1 MASSMSAPNELAS
14 QVKIKVDGSDVQQN
28 VMDALAS
35 LTVDQHSHLPGMF
48 LLRFLDQG
56 LELLNNGPFD
66 LTKEVEV
73 LAQKPDG
80 SPVSLIKGEITALE
94 PQYGEG
100 MIAELLIRGYDKS
113 HRLYRESKSKA
124 FLNIKDSDLA
134 GQIAGNAGLSSQ
146 IDATTTVYDHLYQH
160 NQTDLEFLMQRAWR
174 IGYECFV
181 ADGKLYFRKPPAGS
195 ASTTLTWGDN
205 LLSFRMRASL
215 AEQVDEVVVKGWDP
229 SSMQPIVGRSSSG
242 GLYPQIGDA
251 KDGAQWANTF
261 GQGKVVIVNQPVV
274 SQPEADA
281 LAAARLDEISGAFID
296 AEGVAYRCPEIK
308 AGQWVR
314 IEALGPRF
322 SGSYLVTSATHL
334 FSPEGLKTIFTV
346 RGART
351 GLVTEQMT
359 HQAPLDRWGG
369 VVIGV
374 VTNTAD
380 SQNWGRVKLKFPWM
394 ADDVES
400 TWARVLGI
408 GAGNK
413 AGLVVVPAVGD
424 EVLVAFEHGDF
435 DRPVVLG
442 GLWNGINEL
451 PPESAQV
458 SGNDKPL
465 VRTWHSIEGHW
476 IAMYDDSE
484 NKIEIVTKD
493 GRSVTLSDQ
502 DRKIT
507 LKTSNASIVV
517 EDDKVDLETGTSV
530 SLKAGSNLK
539 ISASGNIDIEASGQ
553 VNIKGAMVNI
563 N

>member
-1 MASSMSAPNELAS
+1 MPAPNELAS
-14 QVKIKVDGSDVQQN
+14 QVKIKLDGTDVQQN
-28 VMDALAS
+28 VMDQLAS

-48 LLRFLDQG
+48 LLRFLDPG

-80 SPVSLIKGEITALE
+80 TPVSLIKGEITGLE
-94 PQYGEG
+94 PQFGEG
-100 MIAELLIRGYDKS
+100 MIAELMIRGYDKS

-124 FLNIKDSDLA
+124 FINIKDSDLA
-134 GQIAGNAGLSSQ
+134 GQIAGNAGLASQ
-146 IDATTTVYDHLYQH
+146 IDTTSTVYDHLYQH

-181 ADGKLYFRKPPAGS
+181 ADGKLYFRRPPSGS
-195 ASTTLTWGDN
+195 ASVSLTWGDN
-205 LLSFRMRASL
+205 LLSFRIRASL
-215 AEQVDEVVVKGWDP
+215 AEQVDEVIVKGWDP
-229 SSMQPIVGRSSSG
+229 GGMQPIVGRAQSG
-242 GLYPQIGDA
+242 QLYPQIGDS
-251 KDGAQWANTF
+251 KDGAQWASSF

-281 LAAARLDEISGAFID
+281 LAAARLNEISGAFIE
-296 AEGVAYRCPEIK
+296 AEGIAYRSPDIK

-314 IEALGPRF
+314 IDALGRRF
-322 SGSYLVTSATHL
+322 TGSYLVTSATHM

-346 RGART
+346 RGSRT
-351 GLVTEQMT
+351 GLVTEQVA
-359 HQAPLDRWGG
+359 HQVPLDRWGG
-369 VVIGV
+369 VVMGV

-380 SQNWGRVKLKFPWM
+380 PQNWGRVKLKFPWM

-400 TWARVLGI
+400 TWARVMGL
-408 GAGNK
+408 GAGKK

-424 EVLVAFEHGDF
+424 EVLVAFEYGDF
-435 DRPVVLG
+435 DWPVVLG
-442 GLWNGINEL
+442 GLWNGKNDL
-451 PPESAQV
+451 PPEAAQV

-465 VRTWHSIEGHW
+465 VRTWHSIDGHW
-476 IAMYDDSE
+476 MAMYDDSE
-484 NKIEIVTKD
+484 KKIEIVTAD
-493 GRSVTLSDQ
+493 GRSITVSDK

-507 LKTSNASIVV
+507 IKTSNASIVV
-517 EDDKVDLETGTSV
+517 EDDKVNLETGTSV

-539 ISASGNIDIEASGQ
+539 LEASGNIDIQASGQ
-553 VNIKGAMVNI
+553 VNIKGATVNL

>member
-1 MASSMSAPNELAS
+1 MPAPNELAS
-14 QVKIKVDGSDVQQN
+14 QVKIKVDGSDIQQN
-28 VMDALAS
+28 VMDTLAS

-48 LLRFLDQG
+48 LLRFLDPV

-73 LAQKPDG
+73 LAQKADG
-80 SPVSLIKGEITALE
+80 TPVSLIKGEITALE

-174 IGYECFV
+174 IGYESFV

-195 ASTTLTWGDN
+195 ASFTLTWGDN
-205 LLSFRMRASL
+205 LLSFRIRASL
-215 AEQVDEVVVKGWDP
+215 AEQVDEVIVKGWDP

-242 GLYPQIGDA
+242 QLYPQIGDS
-251 KDGAQWANTF
+251 KDGAQWANSF

-281 LAAARLDEISGAFID
+281 LAAARLDEISGAFIE
-296 AEGVAYRCPEIK
+296 AEGVAYRSPEIK

-369 VVIGV
+369 VVMGV

-380 SQNWGRVKLKFPWM
+380 PQNWGRVKLKFPWM

-408 GAGNK
+408 GAGKK

-435 DRPVVLG
+435 NRPVVLG
-442 GLWNGINEL
+442 GLWNGKNDL
-451 PPESAQV
+451 PPEAAQV

-484 NKIEIVTKD
+484 KKIEIVTKD
-493 GRSVTLSDQ
+493 GRSVTLSDK
-502 DRKIT
+502 DRKIV

-517 EDDKVDLETGTSV
+517 EDDKVNLDTGSSV

-553 VNIKGAMVNI
+553 VNIKGSMVNI

>member
-1 MASSMSAPNELAS
+1 MPAPNELAS
-14 QVKIKVDGSDVQQN
+14 QVKIKVDGSDIQQN
-28 VMDALAS
+28 VMDTLAS

-73 LAQKPDG
+73 LAQKVDG
-80 SPVSLIKGEITALE
+80 TPVSLIKGEITALE

-181 ADGKLYFRKPPAGS
+181 ADGKLYFRKPPVGS
-195 ASTTLTWGDN
+195 ASSSLTWGDN
-205 LLSFRMRASL
+205 LLSFRIRASL
-215 AEQVDEVVVKGWDP
+215 AEQVDEVIVKGWDP

-242 GLYPQIGDA
+242 QLYPQIGDS
-251 KDGAQWANTF
+251 KDGAQWANSF

-296 AEGVAYRCPEIK
+296 AEGVAYRSPEIK

-380 SQNWGRVKLKFPWM
+380 PQNWGRVKLKFPWM

-408 GAGNK
+408 GAGKK
-413 AGLVVVPAVGD
+413 AGLVIVPAVGD

-442 GLWNGINEL
+442 GLWNGKNDL
-451 PPESAQV
+451 PPEAAQV

-476 IAMYDDSE
+476 MAMYDDSE
-484 NKIEIVTKD
+484 KKIEIVTKD
-493 GRSVTLSDQ
+493 GRSVTLSDK
-502 DRKIT
+502 DRKIV

-517 EDDKVDLETGTSV
+517 EDDKVNLDTGSSV
-530 SLKAGSNLK
+530 GLKAGSNLK
-539 ISASGNIDIEASGQ
+539 IEASGNIDIQASGQ
-553 VNIKGAMVNI
+553 VNIKGSMVNI

>member
-1 MASSMSAPNELAS
+1 MPAPNELAS
-14 QVKIKVDGSDVQQN
+14 QVKIKVDGSDIQQN
-28 VMDALAS
+28 VMDTLAS

-48 LLRFLDQG
+48 LLRFLDPG
-56 LELLNNGPFD
+56 LALLNNGPFD

-73 LAQKPDG
+73 LAQKADG
-80 SPVSLIKGEITALE
+80 TPVSLIKGEITALE

-146 IDATTTVYDHLYQH
+146 IDATTTIYEHLYQH

-195 ASTTLTWGDN
+195 ASVTLTWGDN
-205 LLSFRMRASL
+205 LLSFRIRASL
-215 AEQVDEVVVKGWDP
+215 AEQVDEVIVKGWDP

-242 GLYPQIGDA
+242 QLYPQIGDP
-251 KDGAQWANTF
+251 KDGAQWAKSF
-261 GQGKVVIVNQPVV
+261 GQGKVVIVNQPVIN
-274 SQPEADA
+274 QPEADA

-296 AEGVAYRCPEIK
+296 AEGVAYRSPEIK

-369 VVIGV
+369 VVMGV

-380 SQNWGRVKLKFPWM
+380 PQNWGRVKLKFPWM

-400 TWARVLGI
+400 TWARVLGM
-408 GAGNK
+408 GAGK
-413 AGLVVVPAVGD
+413 MAGLVVVPAVGD

-442 GLWNGINEL
+442 GLWNGKHSL
-451 PPESAQV
+451 PPEAAQV

-476 IAMYDDSE
+476 MAMYDDSE
-484 NKIEIVTKD
+484 KKIEIVTKD
-493 GRSVTLSDQ
+493 GRSVTLSDK
-502 DRKIT
+502 DRKIV

-517 EDDKVDLETGTSV
+517 EDDKVNLETGSSV
-530 SLKAGSNLK
+530 GLKAGSNLK

-553 VNIKGAMVNI
+553 VNIKGSMVNI

>member
-1 MASSMSAPNELAS
+1 MPAPNELAS
-14 QVKIKVDGSDVQQN
+14 QVKIKVDGSDIQQN
-28 VMDALAS
+28 VMDTLAS
-35 LTVDQHSHLPGMF
+35 LSVDQHSHLPGMF
-48 LLRFLDQG
+48 LLRFLDPG
-56 LELLNNGPFD
+56 LELLNKGPFD
-66 LTKEVEV
+66 LIKEVEV
-73 LAQKPDG
+73 LAQKADG
-80 SPVSLIKGEITALE
+80 TPVSLIKGEITALE

-146 IDATTTVYDHLYQH
+146 IDATTTIYEHLYQH

-195 ASTTLTWGDN
+195 ASSSLTWGDN
-205 LLSFRMRASL
+205 LLSFRIRASL
-215 AEQVDEVVVKGWDP
+215 AEQVDEVIVKGWDP

-242 GLYPQIGDA
+242 QLYPQIGDS
-251 KDGAQWANTF
+251 KDGAQWANSF

-296 AEGVAYRCPEIK
+296 AEGVAYRSPEIK

-369 VVIGV
+369 VVMGV

-380 SQNWGRVKLKFPWM
+380 PQNWGRVKLKFPWM

-400 TWARVLGI
+400 AWARVLGI
-408 GAGNK
+408 GAGKK

-442 GLWNGINEL
+442 GLWNGKKDL
-451 PPESAQV
+451 PPEAAQV

-476 IAMYDDSE
+476 MAMYDDSE
-484 NKIEIVTKD
+484 KKIEIVTKD
-493 GRSVTLSDQ
+493 GLSVTLSDK
-502 DRKIT
+502 DRKIV

-517 EDDKVDLETGTSV
+517 EDDKVNLETGSSV
-530 SLKAGSNLK
+530 GLKAGSNLK

-553 VNIKGAMVNI
+553 VNIKGSMVNI

>member
-1 MASSMSAPNELAS
+1 MPVQNELAS
-14 QVKIKVDGSDVQQN
+14 QVKIKIDGTDAQQT
-28 VMDALAS
+28 VMDQLAS

-56 LELLNNGPFD
+56 LELLNNGPFE
-66 LTKEVEV
+66 LAKEIEV

-80 SPVSLIKGEITALE
+80 TEVSLIKGEITALE
-94 PQYGEG
+94 PQFGEG
-100 MIAELLIRGYDKS
+100 MIAELMIRGYDKS

-124 FLNIKDSDLA
+124 FINIKDSDLA
-134 GQIAGNAGLSSQ
+134 SQIAGNAGLSSQ
-146 IDATTTVYDHLYQH
+146 IDTTTTVYDHLFQH

-181 ADGKLYFRKPPAGS
+181 ADGKLYFRKPPTGS
-195 ASTTLTWGDN
+195 ASVTLTWGDN

-229 SSMQPIVGRSSSG
+229 AGMQAIVGRAQSG
-242 GLYPQIGDA
+242 QLYPQIGDS
-251 KDGAQWANTF
+251 KDGAQWASSF
-261 GQGKVVIVNQPVV
+261 GQGKVIIVNQPVV
-274 SQPEADA
+274 SQSEADA
-281 LAAARLDEISGAFID
+281 LAAARLNEISGAFID
-296 AEGVAYRCPEIK
+296 AEGTAYRSPDIK

-314 IEALGPRF
+314 IEALGNRF
-322 SGSYLVTSATHL
+322 TGSYLVTEAMHIFSA
-334 FSPEGLKTIFTV
+334 EGLKTIFAV
-346 RGART
+346 KGSRSGLVSEQVAART
-351 GLVTEQMT
+351 
-359 HQAPLDRWGG
+359 PLDRWGG
-369 VVIGV
+369 VVMGV

-380 SQNWGRVKLKFPWM
+380 PQNWGRVKLKFPWM

-408 GAGNK
+408 GAGKK

-424 EVLVAFEHGDF
+424 EVMVAFEQGDF

-442 GLWNGINEL
+442 GLWNGKNDL
-451 PPESAQV
+451 PPEAAQV

-476 IAMYDDSE
+476 MAMYDDSE
-484 NKIEIVTKD
+484 KKIEIVTKD
-493 GRSVTLSDQ
+493 GRSVTLSDK

-507 LKTSNASIVV
+507 IKTSNASIVV
-517 EDDKVDLETGTSV
+517 EDDKVNLETGTSV

-539 ISASGNIDIEASGQ
+539 IEASGNIDIQASGQ
-553 VNIKGAMVNI
+553 LTLKGAMVNI

>member
-1 MASSMSAPNELAS
+1 MPAQNELAS
-14 QVKIKVDGSDVQQN
+14 QVKIKVDGSDIQQN
-28 VMDALAS
+28 VMDSLAS

-48 LLRFLDQG
+48 LLRFLDPG

-73 LAQKPDG
+73 LAQKGDG
-80 SPVSLIKGEITALE
+80 TPVSLIKGEITALE

-146 IDATTTVYDHLYQH
+146 IDATTTIYDHLYQH

-195 ASTTLTWGDN
+195 ASVTLTWGDN
-205 LLSFRMRASL
+205 LLSFRIRASL
-215 AEQVDEVVVKGWDP
+215 AEQVDEVIVKGWDP

-242 GLYPQIGDA
+242 QLYPQIGDS
-251 KDGAQWANTF
+251 KDGAQWANSF

-296 AEGVAYRCPEIK
+296 AEGVAYRSPEIK

-314 IEALGPRF
+314 IEALGARF

-351 GLVTEQMT
+351 GMVTEQMT

-369 VVIGV
+369 VVMGV

-380 SQNWGRVKLKFPWM
+380 PQNWGRVKLKFPWM

-408 GAGNK
+408 GAGKK

-442 GLWNGINEL
+442 GLWNGKNDL
-451 PPESAQV
+451 PPEASQV

-476 IAMYDDSE
+476 MAMYDDSE
-484 NKIEIVTKD
+484 KKIEIVTKD
-493 GRSVTLSDQ
+493 GRSVTLSDK
-502 DRKIT
+502 DRKIV

-517 EDDKVDLETGTSV
+517 EDDKVNLDTGSSV

-553 VNIKGAMVNI
+553 VNIKGSMVNI

>member
-1 MASSMSAPNELAS
+1 MPAQNELAS
-14 QVKIKVDGSDVQQN
+14 QVKIKLDGTDVQQN
-28 VMDALAS
+28 VMDQLAS

-48 LLRFLDQG
+48 LLRFLDPG

-80 SPVSLIKGEITALE
+80 TPVSLIKGEITGLE
-94 PQYGEG
+94 PQFGEG
-100 MIAELLIRGYDKS
+100 MIAELMIRGYDKS

-124 FLNIKDSDLA
+124 FINIKDSDLA
-134 GQIAGNAGLSSQ
+134 GQIAGNAGLASQ
-146 IDATTTVYDHLYQH
+146 IDTTSTVYDHLYQH

-181 ADGKLYFRKPPAGS
+181 ADGKLYFRRPPSGS
-195 ASTTLTWGDN
+195 ASVSLTWGDN
-205 LLSFRMRASL
+205 LLSFRIRASL
-215 AEQVDEVVVKGWDP
+215 AEQVDEVIVKGWDP
-229 SSMQPIVGRSSSG
+229 GGMQPIVGRAQSG
-242 GLYPQIGDA
+242 QLYPQIGDS
-251 KDGAQWANTF
+251 KDGAQWASSF

-281 LAAARLDEISGAFID
+281 LAAARLNEISGAFIE
-296 AEGVAYRCPEIK
+296 AEGIAYRSPDIK

-314 IEALGPRF
+314 IEALGRRF
-322 SGSYLVTSATHL
+322 TGSYLVTSATHM

-346 RGART
+346 RGSRT
-351 GLVTEQMT
+351 GLVTEQVA
-359 HQAPLDRWGG
+359 HQVPLDRWGG
-369 VVIGV
+369 VVMGV

-380 SQNWGRVKLKFPWM
+380 PQNWGRVKLKFPWM

-400 TWARVLGI
+400 TWARVMGL
-408 GAGNK
+408 GAGKK

-424 EVLVAFEHGDF
+424 EVLVAFEYGDF
-435 DRPVVLG
+435 DWPVVLG
-442 GLWNGINEL
+442 GLWNGKNDL
-451 PPESAQV
+451 PPEAAQV

-465 VRTWHSIEGHW
+465 VRTWHSIDGHW
-476 IAMYDDSE
+476 MAMYDDSE
-484 NKIEIVTKD
+484 KKIEIVTAD
-493 GRSVTLSDQ
+493 GRSITVSDK

-507 LKTSNASIVV
+507 IKTSNASIVV
-517 EDDKVDLETGTSV
+517 EDDKVNLETGTSV

-539 ISASGNIDIEASGQ
+539 LEASGNIDIQASGQ
-553 VNIKGAMVNI
+553 VNIKGATVNL

>member
-1 MASSMSAPNELAS
+1 MPAPNELAS
-14 QVKIKVDGSDVQQN
+14 QVKIKVDGSDIQQN
-28 VMDALAS
+28 VMDTLAS
-35 LTVDQHSHLPGMF
+35 LSVDQHSHLPGMF
-48 LLRFLDQG
+48 LLRFLDPG

-73 LAQKPDG
+73 LAQKADG
-80 SPVSLIKGEITALE
+80 TPVSLIKGEITALE

-146 IDATTTVYDHLYQH
+146 IDATTTIYEHLYQH

-195 ASTTLTWGDN
+195 ASVTLTWGDN
-205 LLSFRMRASL
+205 LLSFRIRASL
-215 AEQVDEVVVKGWDP
+215 AEQVDEVIVKGWDP

-242 GLYPQIGDA
+242 QLYPQIGDS
-251 KDGAQWANTF
+251 KDGAQWANSF

-296 AEGVAYRCPEIK
+296 AEGVAYRSPEIK

-322 SGSYLVTSATHL
+322 PGSYLVTSATHL

-369 VVIGV
+369 VVMGV

-380 SQNWGRVKLKFPWM
+380 PQNWGRVKLKFPWM

-400 TWARVLGI
+400 AWARVLGI
-408 GAGNK
+408 GAGKK

-442 GLWNGINEL
+442 GLWNGKKDL
-451 PPESAQV
+451 PPEAAQV

-476 IAMYDDSE
+476 MAMYDDSE
-484 NKIEIVTKD
+484 KKIEIVTKD
-493 GRSVTLSDQ
+493 GRSVTLSDK
-502 DRKIT
+502 DRKIV

-517 EDDKVDLETGTSV
+517 EDDKVNLETGSSV
-530 SLKAGSNLK
+530 GLKAGSNLK

-553 VNIKGAMVNI
+553 VNIKGSMVNI

>member
-1 MASSMSAPNELAS
+1 MPAPNELAS
-14 QVKIKVDGSDVQQN
+14 QVNIKVDGSDVQQD

-73 LAQKPDG
+73 LAQKADG
-80 SPVSLIKGEITALE
+80 TPVSLIKGEITALE

-113 HRLYRESKSKA
+113 HRLYRESKSQA
-124 FLNIKDSDLA
+124 YLNIKDSDLA
-134 GQIAGNAGLSSQ
+134 GQIAGNAGLSTQ
-146 IDATTTVYDHLYQH
+146 IDATRTVYDHLYQH

-181 ADGKLYFRKPPAGS
+181 ADGTLYFRKPPAGS
-195 ASTTLTWGDN
+195 ASLTLTWGDN

-229 SSMQPIVGRSSSG
+229 GSMQPIVGRSSSG
-242 GLYPQIGDA
+242 KLYPQIGDS
-251 KDGAQWANTF
+251 KDGTQWAAQAGRSF
-261 GQGKVVIVNQPVV
+261 GQGKMVIVNQPIV
-274 SQPEADA
+274 SQPEADT
-281 LAAARLDEISGAFID
+281 LAAARLDEISGAFIE
-296 AEGVAYRCPEIK
+296 AEGVAYRSPEIK
-308 AGQWVR
+308 AGGWVQV
-314 IEALGPRF
+314 EALGPRF
-322 SGSYLVTSATHL
+322 SGGYLVTSATHL
-334 FSPEGLKTIFTV
+334 FSPEGLKTVFAV

-351 GLVTEQMT
+351 GLVAEQMA

-380 SQNWGRVKLKFPWM
+380 PQNWGRVKLKFPWM

-408 GAGNK
+408 GAGNV

-442 GLWNGINEL
+442 GLWNGKNAL
-451 PPESAQV
+451 PLEAAQV
-458 SGNDKPL
+458 AGNDKPL
-465 VRTWHSIEGHW
+465 VRTWHSIDGHW
-476 IAMYDDSE
+476 MAMYDDSE
-484 NKIEIVTKD
+484 KKIEIVTKD
-493 GRSVTLSDQ
+493 GRSVTLSDK

-517 EDDKVDLETGTSV
+517 EDDKVDLETGS
-530 SLKAGSNLK
+530 SLK

-553 VNIKGAMVNI
+553 LNIKGAMVNI

>member
-1 MASSMSAPNELAS
+1 MPAPNELAS
-14 QVKIKVDGSDVQQN
+14 QVKIKLDGTDVQQN
-28 VMDALAS
+28 VMDQLAS

-48 LLRFLDQG
+48 LLRFLDPG

-80 SPVSLIKGEITALE
+80 TPVSLIKGEITGLE
-94 PQYGEG
+94 PQFGEG
-100 MIAELLIRGYDKS
+100 MIAELMIRGYDKS

-124 FLNIKDSDLA
+124 FINIKDSDLA
-134 GQIAGNAGLSSQ
+134 GQIAGNAGLASQ
-146 IDATTTVYDHLYQH
+146 IDTTSTVYNHLYQH

-181 ADGKLYFRKPPAGS
+181 ADGKLYFRRPPSGS
-195 ASTTLTWGDN
+195 ASVSLTWGDN
-205 LLSFRMRASL
+205 LLSFRIRASL
-215 AEQVDEVVVKGWDP
+215 AEQVDEVIVKGWDP
-229 SSMQPIVGRSSSG
+229 GGMQPIVGRAQSG
-242 GLYPQIGDA
+242 QLYPQIGDS
-251 KDGAQWANTF
+251 KDGAQWASSF

-281 LAAARLDEISGAFID
+281 LAAARLNEISGAFIE
-296 AEGVAYRCPEIK
+296 AEGIAYRSPDIK

-314 IEALGPRF
+314 IDALGRRF
-322 SGSYLVTSATHL
+322 TGSYLVTSATHM

-346 RGART
+346 RGSRT
-351 GLVTEQMT
+351 GLVTEQVA
-359 HQAPLDRWGG
+359 HQVPLDRWGG
-369 VVIGV
+369 VVMGV

-380 SQNWGRVKLKFPWM
+380 PQNWGRVKLKFPWM

-400 TWARVLGI
+400 TWARVMGL
-408 GAGNK
+408 GAGKK

-424 EVLVAFEHGDF
+424 EVLVAFEYGDF
-435 DRPVVLG
+435 DWPVVLG
-442 GLWNGINEL
+442 GLWNGKNDL
-451 PPESAQV
+451 PPEAAQV

-465 VRTWHSIEGHW
+465 VRTWHSIDGHW
-476 IAMYDDSE
+476 MAMYDDSE
-484 NKIEIVTKD
+484 KKIEIVTAD
-493 GRSVTLSDQ
+493 GRSITVSDK

-507 LKTSNASIVV
+507 IKTSNASIVV
-517 EDDKVDLETGTSV
+517 EDDKVNLETGTSV

-539 ISASGNIDIEASGQ
+539 LEASGNIDIQASGQ
-553 VNIKGAMVNI
+553 VNIKGATVNL